1 MVTAAVCL
9 SVMPLFSLWKF
20 PWTIKWPWII
30 ALLLDPRGRIYYP
43 SLDPGNL
50 TVLPSFGS
58 DQVSKTLFSRALIVV
73 PGDACEILIPSW
85 RTDVII
91 FQKFL
96 PSSKFH
102 SESKWDKFVME
113 LMTDLFKRKWRKDS
127 MNCDFL
133 QDCNNTSWYSLV
145 VFKLE
150 NEFNALRRMTDGAV
164 M

>member
-1 MVTAAVCL
+1 MVTAAECL
-9 SVMPLFSLWKF
+9 SVMPVFSLWKF
-20 PWTIKWPWII
+20 PSTIKWPWII
-30 ALLLDPRGRIYYP
+30 ALLLDPRGGIYYP
-43 SLDPGNL
+43 FLDPGNL

-58 DQVSKTLFSRALIVV
+58 DQVSKTLFSLALIVV

-96 PSSKFH
+96 PPSFIPKVNEIKFI
-102 SESKWDKFVME
+102 ME

-133 QDCNNTSWYSLV
+133 QDGNSTSWYSLV

-150 NEFNALRRMTDGAV
+150 NELNALRRMTD
-164 M
+164 

>member
-1 MVTAAVCL
+1 
-9 SVMPLFSLWKF
+9 MPFFSLWKF
-20 PWTIKWPWII
+20 PSTIKRPWII
-30 ALLLDPRGRIYYP
+30 ALLLDPRGGIYYP

-58 DQVSKTLFSRALIVV
+58 DQVSKTLFSLALIVV

-102 SESKWDKFVME
+102 SESKWDKFIME

-133 QDCNNTSWYSLV
+133 QDGNNTSWYSLV

-150 NEFNALRRMTDGAV
+150 NEFSALRRMTDEPV

>member
-1 MVTAAVCL
+1 MVTAAECL
-9 SVMPLFSLWKF
+9 SVMPVFSLWKF
-20 PWTIKWPWII
+20 PSTIKRPWII
-30 ALLLDPRGRIYYP
+30 ALLLDPRGGIYYP
-43 SLDPGNL
+43 SLDPGTL

-58 DQVSKTLFSRALIVV
+58 DQVSTTLFSLALIVV

-102 SESKWDKFVME
+102 SESKWDKIYLE

-133 QDCNNTSWYSLV
+133 QDGNSTSWYSLV

-150 NEFNALRRMTDGAV
+150 NELNALRRMTD
-164 M
+164 